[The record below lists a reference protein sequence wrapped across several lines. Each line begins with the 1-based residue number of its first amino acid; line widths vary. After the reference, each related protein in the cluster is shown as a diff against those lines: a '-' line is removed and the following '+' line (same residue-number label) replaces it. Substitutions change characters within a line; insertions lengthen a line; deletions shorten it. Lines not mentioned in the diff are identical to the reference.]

1 LTPKILIIDD
11 EEKMCWALERAL
23 SHEGYQVVTATRGL
37 RGIELARENELS
49 IVILD
54 LKMPDID
61 GITVLKLL
69 KKINPSIP
77 VIMITAHGTIDTA
90 IEAMKIG
97 AMDYITK
104 PFKLE
109 QIKVQIKQALHLTN
123 LEGQVNFLRQ
133 ELSEKYGKLV
143 GQSAAMKEVT
153 LLIRQVAKTNT
164 TVLITGESGTGKEIA
179 AVEIHKLSNRSDKP
193 FVALNCAALPE
204 QLLESELFG
213 HEKGA
218 FTGSTGK
225 KKGRF
230 EIAHKGTIFLDEI
243 GEMPITMQAKLL
255 RVLQE
260 RCFERVGGTDTVHVD
275 VRVIATTNRDLATA
289 IANGTFR
296 EDLYYRLNVMRIIMP
311 PLRSRKEDIP
321 LLVNH
326 FLEKFDPSH
335 SKKIS
340 VKSMKVL
347 NHYNW
352 PGNIRELQNAI
363 ERSLIVCQG
372 AEIQPVHLPKELLY
386 SLDEPTTPIID
397 LTEGGFSLE
406 ELEKHLIL
414 KAMEKH
420 SGNQTKVAKYLG
432 ITRPTLLYRLQK
444 YGLNTP
450 PSRSG

>member
-1 LTPKILIIDD
+1 MTPRILVIDD
-11 EEKMCWALERAL
+11 EERMCWALERAL

-37 RGIELARENELS
+37 QGIKLAKEAEPS
-49 IVILD
+49 MVIVD

-61 GITVLKLL
+61 GIEVLKEI
-69 KKINPSIP
+69 KQMSPSIP

-97 AMDYITK
+97 ATDYIIK

-109 QIKVQIKQALHLTN
+109 ELKVLVKQALHPHN
-123 LEGQVNFLRQ
+123 LEDQVQSPRQ
-133 ELSEKYGKLV
+133 ELGKKYGKIV
-143 GQSAAMKEVT
+143 GQSDAMKEVA
-153 LLIRQVAKTNT
+153 LLIQQVANTGT
-164 TVLITGESGTGKEIA
+164 TVLITGESGTGKEVA
-179 AVEIHKLSNRSDKP
+179 AVEIHKASNRANKP
-193 FVALNCAALPE
+193 FVAVNCAALSE

-218 FTGSTGK
+218 FTGATSK

-230 EIAHKGTIFLDEI
+230 EIADKGTIFLDET
-243 GEMPITMQAKLL
+243 GEMPMSMQVKLL

-260 RCFERVGGTDTVHVD
+260 RCFERVGGTETIHVD
-275 VRVIATTNRDLATA
+275 VRVIATTNIDLAKA
-289 IANGTFR
+289 IINGTFR

-340 VKSMKVL
+340 SEAMKVL
-347 NHYNW
+347 TLYNW
-352 PGNIRELQNAI
+352 PGNIRELQNVI
-363 ERSLIVCQG
+363 ERALIVCQG
-372 AEIQPVHLPKELLY
+372 AEIQPVHFPKELLN
-386 SLDEPTTPIID
+386 SIEEMTTPVIN
-397 LTEGGFSLE
+397 LTEGSFTLG
-406 ELEKHLIL
+406 ELEKHLII

-420 SGNQTKVAKYLG
+420 NYNQTKVAKYLG
-432 ITRPTLLYRLQK
+432 ISRPTLLYRLQK
-444 YGLNTP
+444 YGIKL
-450 PSRSG
+450 

>member
-1 LTPKILIIDD
+1 MIFLTPRILVIDD

-23 SHEGYQVVTATRGL
+23 SHEGYQVITATRGL
-37 RGIELARENELS
+37 QGICLARENEPS
-49 IVILD
+49 MVILD

-61 GITVLKLL
+61 GIEVLKKL
-69 KKINPSIP
+69 KSINPNIP

-97 AMDYITK
+97 ATDYITK

-109 QIKVQIKQALHLTN
+109 KIKIQVKQALHLTN
-123 LEGQVNFLRQ
+123 LENQVNFLRQ
-133 ELSEKYGKLV
+133 ELGKKYGKII
-143 GQSAAMKEVT
+143 GQSDALKEVT
-153 LLIRQVAKTNT
+153 LLIQQVAKTGT
-164 TVLITGESGTGKEIA
+164 TVLITGESGTGKEVA
-179 AVEIHKLSNRSDKP
+179 AVELHKASKRSDKP
-193 FVALNCAALPE
+193 FVAVNCAALPE

-218 FTGSTGK
+218 FTGATSK

-230 EIAHKGTIFLDEI
+230 EIADKGTILLDEI
-243 GEMPITMQAKLL
+243 GEMPISMQAKLL

-260 RCFERVGGTDTVHVD
+260 RCFERVGGTETIHVD
-275 VRVIATTNRDLATA
+275 VRVIATTNRDLTKA
-289 IANGTFR
+289 ISNGTFR

-326 FLEKFDPSH
+326 FLEKLDPSR

-340 VKSMKVL
+340 SEAMKTL
-347 NHYNW
+347 SHYNW

-363 ERSLIVCQG
+363 ERALIVCQG
-372 AEIQPVHLPKELLY
+372 AEIQSVHFPKELLN
-386 SLDEPTTPIID
+386 SSEETPPPEIN
-397 LTEGGFSLE
+397 LTEGGFSLG
-406 ELEKHLIL
+406 ELEKHLII
-414 KAMEKH
+414 KALEKH
-420 SGNQTKVAKYLG
+420 NYNQTKVAKYLG

-444 YGLNTP
+444 YGIKDN
-450 PSRSG
+450 

>member
-1 LTPKILIIDD
+1 MTPRILVIDD
-11 EEKMCWALERAL
+11 EERMCWALERAL

-37 RGIELARENELS
+37 QGVDLALETEPS
-49 IVILD
+49 VIILD

-61 GITVLKLL
+61 GIDVLKRL
-69 KKINPSIP
+69 KEINPSIP

-123 LEGQVNFLRQ
+123 LESQVHFLRQ
-133 ELSEKYGKLV
+133 ELGRKYGKLV
-143 GQSAAMKEVT
+143 GQSVAMKEVT

-179 AVEIHKLSNRSDKP
+179 AVEIHGMSNRADNP

-260 RCFERVGGTDTVHVD
+260 RCFERVGGTDTIHVD
-275 VRVIATTNRDLATA
+275 VRVIATTNRNLATA

-326 FLEKFDPSH
+326 FLEKFDPSR

-340 VKSMKVL
+340 SKAMKVL
-347 NHYNW
+347 TLYNW
-352 PGNIRELQNAI
+352 PGNIRELENAI

-372 AEIQPVHLPKELLY
+372 AEIQPIHLPKELL
-386 SLDEPTTPIID
+386 SSEVGPTMPAID

-420 SGNQTKVAKYLG
+420 NSNQTKVAKYLG

-444 YGLNTP
+444 YGIKL
-450 PSRSG
+450 

>member
-1 LTPKILIIDD
+1 MIPRILVIDD

-37 RGIELARENELS
+37 QGVKLAQETEPS
-49 IVILD
+49 MVILD

-61 GITVLKLL
+61 GIEVLKRI
-69 KKINPSIP
+69 KKINPHIP

-97 AMDYITK
+97 AKDYITK

-109 QIKVQIKQALHLTN
+109 EIKLQIKQALHLSN
-123 LEGQVNFLRQ
+123 LEGQVDFLRQ
-133 ELSEKYGKLV
+133 ELGRKYGKIV
-143 GQSAAMKEVT
+143 GQSEAMKEVT
-153 LLIRQVAKTNT
+153 LMIRQVAKTKT

-179 AVEIHKLSNRSDKP
+179 AVEIHNLSKRADKP

-218 FTGSTGK
+218 FTGSTAK

-230 EIAHKGTIFLDEI
+230 EIADKGTIFLDEI
-243 GEMPITMQAKLL
+243 GEMPMSMQVKLL

-260 RCFERVGGTDTVHVD
+260 RCFERVGGTETLHVD
-275 VRVIATTNRDLATA
+275 VRVIATTNRDLAEA
-289 IANGTFR
+289 ISNGTFR

-311 PLRSRKEDIP
+311 PLRTRKDDIP

-326 FLEKFDPSH
+326 FLEKFDPSR

-340 VKSMKVL
+340 SKAMKVL
-347 NHYNW
+347 TRYNW

-363 ERSLIVCQG
+363 ERALIVCQG
-372 AEIQPVHLPKELLY
+372 AEIQPVHLPKELLN
-386 SLDEPTTPIID
+386 SLEETIPPVIS
-397 LTEGGFSLE
+397 LTEEGFSLADME
-406 ELEKHLIL
+406 KQLIIKALEKHNY
-414 KAMEKH
+414 
-420 SGNQTKVAKYLG
+420 NQTKVAKYLG
-432 ITRPTLLYRLQK
+432 ITRPTLIYRLQK
-444 YGLNTP
+444 YGLKL
-450 PSRSG
+450 